1 MVAAVEIR
9 ATDALEAIEPS
20 IDATTRLLQERLN
33 ALSPDEVA
41 AVVEAVARAL
51 EPDDEAPGI
60 VRDLMGQYEPT
71 PAERVEAEVDVLMRS
86 FQRRRDLL
94 DGALTTAQVA
104 GLLGTSRQTPHDR
117 VASGTLLAVMD
128 RGALRFPAWQFDPD
142 GADGVVAGLPQAI
155 RALDV
160 SALAKVSWLTRA
172 NAMLDGMTPLATLK
186 AGRDDEVVEL
196 ARSVGVD

>member
-9 ATDALEAIEPS
+9 ATDALEAIEPT

-41 AVVEAVARAL
+41 AVVEAVTRAL
-51 EPDDEAPGI
+51 EPGDEAPGI
-60 VRDLMGQYEPT
+60 VRDLMGSYQPT

-104 GLLGTSRQTPHDR
+104 RLLGTSRQTPHDR

-142 GADGVVAGLPQAI
+142 GADGVVAGLPQVI

-172 NAMLDGMTPLATLK
+172 NAMLDGMSPLAALK
-186 AGRDDEVVEL
+186 AGRDDEVAAL